1 MSATKEQYT
10 LGYGAA
16 STAMMINR
24 TAERHLGFLLPYLKS
39 GMKVLD
45 CGCGPG
51 SLTLSLAE
59 IVSPGEVTGTDLE
72 ESQLDIARNEARLR
86 GISNADFK
94 IASIYDLPF
103 ESDSFDAAVISAV
116 IGNLQEPL
124 RGFNEVHRILKTGG
138 VIAVKEFDHGG
149 DLFYPTDTNFLDS
162 LELYHRLRRHNGH
175 DPESGRKVF
184 AYLEQVG
191 FRNCMAGATYKT
203 FCGQDVLT
211 GVGKLFAELINEAFA
226 APSIEMGWVTPDQL
240 GRMKAAWEEFPTK
253 PGAFYAQTWCEVL
266 GWK

>member
-16 STAMMINR
+16 STEMMINR
-24 TAERHLGFLLPYLKS
+24 TAESHLGFLLPHLKP
-39 GMKVLD
+39 GMRILD

-59 IVSPGEVTGTDLE
+59 TANPEQIIGTDLE
-72 ESQLDIARNEARLR
+72 ESQLEIARSEAVRR
-86 GISNADFK
+86 NIDNASFE

-103 ESDSFDAAVISAV
+103 ESNSFDIVVISAV

-138 VIAVKEFDHGG
+138 IIAVKEFDHGG
-149 DLFYPTDTNFLDS
+149 DLFYPTDTDFLNS
-162 LELYHRLRRHNGH
+162 LKLYHRLRRHNGH

-184 AYLEQVG
+184 AYLQKAG
-191 FRNCMAGATYKT
+191 FRNCIAGATYKT
-203 FCGQDVLT
+203 FCGPDVLT

-226 APSIEMGWVTPDQL
+226 TPSIEMGWVTPDEVE
-240 GRMKAAWEEFPTK
+240 RMKAAWEEFPSK
-253 PGAFYAQTWCEVL
+253 PGAFYAQTWCEIL